1 MVHLCEQTTNTML
14 AVGLN
19 KISVYKNRNRKNGPC
34 DEETFLHDEKLV
46 NKILNHLECNPYFVL
61 GNSKSL
67 APCKSPNQTRSAMS
81 YLSVQNN
88 PSKFNQFIREPCEHT
103 EHSFQVEDKIVKE
116 NDQVGTQQGF
126 NISLNIQLEIR

>member
-1 MVHLCEQTTNTML
+1 MANLSEKATDTML

-19 KISVYKNRNRKNGPC
+19 KISVYKNRNRNHGPC
-34 DEETFLHDEKLV
+34 DEDTFLHDEKLV
-46 NKILNHLECNPYFVL
+46 NKILDYLGYNPYFVL
-61 GNSKSL
+61 GNSYAH
-67 APCKSPNQTRSAMS
+67 APCKSFNQTRAAMS
-81 YLSVQNN
+81 CLSVQNN
-88 PSKFNQFIREPCEHT
+88 PSKFNQFIHEPCEHT